1 MSPTDNKMKKKKYS
15 LTEEH
20 RAQLGPWAKKW
31 IDIAMSTQEM
41 TADEKIDSANNIRGL
56 YKAAN
61 LETPKEIYFVSS
73 PFAAIICGGFAAA
86 IDHLG
91 EKSKFSIKEMVNLV
105 INSVSESFINDSKW
119 YVTPYNVRKLN
130 EELGLGDFGI
140 ECVKNAH
147 RMYSGGN
154 QLASWASYI
163 SFFRHIAKLD
173 IDYSKWHYYEEFCK
187 INGPCI
193 LHKNFAIVSDRP
205 ELLTVNATNQPHA
218 ANGPFCKWRD
228 GSAMYAVGGVRV
240 PAWIIRR
247 PQDLSVD
254 DIGKETNAEIRR
266 VMLDIYGKD
275 KYIIDSKVEAIHS
288 DDFGTLYVKE
298 QEGDEPLMMVKVI
311 NSTPEPDGTYKEY
324 WLRVDEKMYGGIKTA
339 RAAVASTWRN
349 KDGSLV
355 FKKPED
361 YDPGIET

>member
-1 MSPTDNKMKKKKYS
+1 MKKKYS

-20 RAQLGPWAKKW
+20 RAQLGPWAKQW
-31 IDIAMSTQEM
+31 IDIAMSTKQM
-41 TADEKIDSANNIRGL
+41 SSDEKIDCANNLRNL

-61 LETPKEIYFVSS
+61 LEVPKSIHFVAS

-86 IDHLG
+86 IDNLG
-91 EKSKFSIKEMVNLV
+91 DKSKYTIAEMIDIVVKSISDKN
-105 INSVSESFINDSKW
+105 INDSKW
-119 YVTPYNVRKLN
+119 YVTGYDVKQLN
-130 EELGLGDFGI
+130 KQLELGDFGI

-173 IDYSKWHYYEEFCK
+173 IDYSKWQYYEDFCK
-187 INGPCI
+187 LNGPCI

-205 ELLTVNATNQPHA
+205 EILTVNASNQPHA
-218 ANGPFCKWRD
+218 VNGPFCQWRD
-228 GSAMYAVGGVRV
+228 GAAMYAVNGVRV

-254 DIGKETNAEIRR
+254 IIEKETNAEIRR
-266 VMLDIYGKD
+266 VMVDIYGKD

-311 NSTPEPDGTYKEY
+311 NSTQEPDGTFKEY

-361 YDPGIET
+361 YDPSIET